1 MLYEADLQYML
12 FPLKQR
18 YWWNEEWHS
27 EKPPTVKILYQQ
39 LQGMELKPAQSAAQV
54 NHSS

>member
-1 MLYEADLQYML
+1 ML
-12 FPLKQR
+12 FPPKQK
-18 YWWNEEWHS
+18 YWCNEEWHS

-39 LQGMELKPAQSAAQV
+39 LQGMEIKPAQCAAQV